1 MTHNFVRDWREFGHL
16 SELRKLE
23 DLCFIGNPLEEENSL
38 NGKWL
43 PEVSKRLL
51 SLKKLDGYPLIRD
64 QIGQTQSHDMFSQ
77 IFPIQIYDFFFYQTL
92 CNISFD
98 FLKCSKLRFFFLF

>member
-77 IFPIQIYDFFFYQTL
+77 IFRIRIYDFFST
-92 CNISFD
+92 
-98 FLKCSKLRFFFLF
+98 KCYVIFVYIFSNDQN

>member
-64 QIGQTQSHDMFSQ
+64 QIGQTHDIFSLTFR
-77 IFPIQIYDFFFYQTL
+77 IRIYSFL
-92 CNISFD
+92 LPNII
-98 FLKCSKLRFFFLF
+98 

>member
-1 MTHNFVRDWREFGHL
+1 MTHNYVRDWREFGHL
-16 SELRKLE
+16 SELQKLE

-38 NGKWL
+38 SGKWL

-51 SLKKLDGYPLIRD
+51 ALKKLDGFPLIRD
-64 QIGQTQSHDMFSQ
+64 QIGQTHDMFSR
-77 IFPIQIYDFFFYQTL
+77 FFFYQIL